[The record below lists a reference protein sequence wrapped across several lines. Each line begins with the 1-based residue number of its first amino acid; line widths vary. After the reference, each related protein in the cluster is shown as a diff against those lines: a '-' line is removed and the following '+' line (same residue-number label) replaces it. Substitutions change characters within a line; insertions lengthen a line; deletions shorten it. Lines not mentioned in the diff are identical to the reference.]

1 MYQTAENMRV
11 LKTRQVEQHLEKH
24 HAF

>member
-1 MYQTAENMRV
+1 MYQIAENMRV
-11 LKTRQVEQHLEKH
+11 LKTRQGEQHLEKH